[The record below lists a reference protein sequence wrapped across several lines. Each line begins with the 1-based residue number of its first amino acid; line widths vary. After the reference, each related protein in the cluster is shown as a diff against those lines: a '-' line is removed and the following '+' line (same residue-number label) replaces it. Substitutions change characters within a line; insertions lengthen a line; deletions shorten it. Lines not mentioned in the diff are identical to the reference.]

1 MAGVGAS
8 RLRPSS
14 VLVVALAL
22 CVGCVAGRAE
32 ERPRRVVMLHAFN
45 YSNPNIAAISEAAR
59 KRLLE
64 RLPQRLVIDADFL
77 DLARVSDP
85 GHELRTANFLRE
97 KYVNTPPDVVMTL
110 GSNALPFIIKHREII
125 APKVPVVFT
134 GVAPANYSS
143 VRPPPDVT
151 GVIAELDLE
160 KTLTLAE
167 RLQPDARRLFVIA
180 GSSPTDRRWQATAR
194 SIIEGRKRK
203 FETTYLFELSYDA
216 LLAELSRIPRDAIVV
231 ILTFFVDG
239 NGQTFIPANI
249 QAALAALS
257 PAPAYSP
264 YDSALGSGLVGG
276 FSETFESI
284 GIAAADMVL
293 EILAGKDPAAIP
305 PRSNPGQAYRVDYN
319 AMQRWNLR
327 ESNLPPGAIVLFKEL
342 TVWEQYRWQMVAV
355 FAAVLLQASMIAW
368 LLLERRRRHLAEL
381 ESRGRL
387 REVIHLDR
395 VAAVGV
401 MSASIAHEL
410 NQPLGAILAN
420 AETAE
425 LLLAANPLDR
435 DQLKEILADIR
446 KSDQRAGDIIA
457 HLRGLLKKRG
467 ESELQEFDLNEALR
481 DALHALDPVARKR
494 GVLVS
499 THQARG
505 MLPVRADPVHLEQV
519 MLNLATNAMD
529 AMEKCEPG
537 KRTLAIRSS
546 SIGDSEVMVSI
557 SDNGAGIPEDKLQD
571 IFEAFYTTKS
581 QGTGLGLSIVR
592 TIVLGYGGK
601 IWAENRSGG
610 GAVFRFTLP
619 RAKAHPA

>member
-1 MAGVGAS
+1 
-8 RLRPSS
+8 
-14 VLVVALAL
+14 
-22 CVGCVAGRAE
+22 
-32 ERPRRVVMLHAFN
+32 
-45 YSNPNIAAISEAAR
+45 
-59 KRLLE
+59 
-64 RLPQRLVIDADFL
+64 
-77 DLARVSDP
+77 
-85 GHELRTANFLRE
+85 
-97 KYVNTPPDVVMTL
+97 
-110 GSNALPFIIKHREII
+110 
-125 APKVPVVFT
+125 
-134 GVAPANYSS
+134 
-143 VRPPPDVT
+143 
-151 GVIAELDLE
+151 
-160 KTLTLAE
+160 
-167 RLQPDARRLFVIA
+167 
-180 GSSPTDRRWQATAR
+180 
-194 SIIEGRKRK
+194 
-203 FETTYLFELSYDA
+203 
-216 LLAELSRIPRDAIVV
+216 
-231 ILTFFVDG
+231 
-239 NGQTFIPANI
+239 
-249 QAALAALS
+249 
-257 PAPAYSP
+257 
-264 YDSALGSGLVGG
+264 
-276 FSETFESI
+276 
-284 GIAAADMVL
+284 VL

-467 ESELQEFDLNEALR
+467 ESELQEFDLNEALQ

-529 AMEKCEPG
+529 AMENCDSG
-537 KRTLAIRSS
+537 RRTLAIRTS
-546 SIGDSEVMVSI
+546 SIGDSEIMVSI